1 MILTGDPDQP
11 QQRLR
16 MTNVPSPCGASELPR
31 GTKDPIEIPSPP
43 SSLPDNLLVLCAT
56 AAIFILGSCQRVS
69 ICTTFILDP
78 SSIFVFVKFKH
89 ATQCIR
95 MIETFFRLRCS
106 NILCLQSFF
115 VLRDIQTF
123 PGIAKKDKYLRP
135 SLFAWM
141 KMRMAV
147 MVSLIKWRGMK

>member
-1 MILTGDPDQP
+1 
-11 QQRLR
+11 
-16 MTNVPSPCGASELPR
+16 MTNVPSPLWGFGASTGHKRSNRNSFPALLP
-31 GTKDPIEIPSPP
+31 
-43 SSLPDNLLVLCAT
+43 PDNLLVLCAT

-141 KMRMAV
+141 MMRMTV
-147 MVSLIKWRGMK
+147 MVSVITWRGITPCSAGFF